1 MLQGKHLNRS
11 DCTRNLRAFAQY
23 SLGENYCCHLWLLRQ
38 WKAGEENKF
47 LTMGWATI
55 KKKKERERER
65 GEGVWQW
72 SLLDFSPPTP
82 STPALI
88 LSTAT
93 LPSPPHPFHSN
104 TVHSNSKSIMAF
116 WIYSRKLARPMRPKK
131 TPAWQAWLCLMILW
145 CFISFFSFFFF
156 SGNSYNHSQSWGKD
170 WYSFRFTFRKQ
181 DCFWKSEN
189 FTALTNRKKANYV
202 FHQLPMMLTV
212 IFLVILIVKNI

>member
-1 MLQGKHLNRS
+1 MCAKLLSSNVNLYKFSLIRSVNLSSIPSLQGKHWNGS

-23 SLGENYCCHLWLLRQ
+23 SLGENYCRHLWLLRQ
-38 WKAGEENKF
+38 WKAGEENN
-47 LTMGWATI
+47 LYQGGEPRS
-55 KKKKERERER
+55 KKERER

-156 SGNSYNHSQSWGKD
+156 CH
-170 WYSFRFTFRKQ
+170 F
-181 DCFWKSEN
+181 
-189 FTALTNRKKANYV
+189 NRE
-202 FHQLPMMLTV
+202 QL
-212 IFLVILIVKNI
+212 